1 MKQNLFSDDAVRLDI
16 LRQRSYSMRWA
27 SLPEDVIPL
36 SSADPDF
43 PPSQEILDT
52 LHEYLK
58 GGYMP
63 YVPPLGITG
72 LRETLAEG
80 IWKRKHEKTEP
91 EWFIPTDSAARAM
104 QIAAAAVL
112 APGDEAIIFDPVD
125 LMFGVSI
132 GISTIHARST
142 VGIGI
147 FPI

>member
-52 LHEYLK
+52 LHEYLN

-91 EWFIPTDSAARAM
+91 NGSFRRTARR
-104 QIAAAAVL
+104 
-112 APGDEAIIFDPVD
+112 APCRLLRRPSLRPATKPSSLIR
-125 LMFGVSI
+125 L
-132 GISTIHARST
+132 T
-142 VGIGI
+142 
-147 FPI
+147 

>member
-52 LHEYLK
+52 LHEYLN

-91 EWFIPTDSAARAM
+91 EWFRLLRRPSLRPATKPSSLTR
-104 QIAAAAVL
+104 L
-112 APGDEAIIFDPVD
+112 
-125 LMFGVSI
+125 
-132 GISTIHARST
+132 T
-142 VGIGI
+142 
-147 FPI
+147 